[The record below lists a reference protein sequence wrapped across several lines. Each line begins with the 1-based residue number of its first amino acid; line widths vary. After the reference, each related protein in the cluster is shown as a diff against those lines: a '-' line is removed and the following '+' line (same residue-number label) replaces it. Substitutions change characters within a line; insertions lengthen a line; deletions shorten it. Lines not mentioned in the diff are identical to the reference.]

1 MEMRT
6 AVRMVGAR
14 RGHQREERQPEILE
28 MIRELQGS
36 RETER
41 REVVSKGQSWSHGRR
56 LAVRIGRGRGPRAMG
71 KDGQRQAR
79 AERVR
84 GGQGQES

>member
-36 RETER
+36 RETE
-41 REVVSKGQSWSHGRR
+41 K
-56 LAVRIGRGRGPRAMG
+56 
-71 KDGQRQAR
+71 
-79 AERVR
+79 R
-84 GGQGQES
+84 GGQ